1 MLTSVIPKL
10 PMRVKAQTKNYYIEQ
25 LGFMELADYGDY
37 LMLKKM
43 KLKFTFSNLK
53 IWIHC

>member
-37 LMLKKM
+37 LLLKKDEIEI
-43 KLKFTFSNLK
+43 LN
-53 IWIHC
+53 